1 MVTTS
6 RPSPE
11 DRPLSAKE
19 AALVI
24 WMLEHGD
31 ARAAA
36 ALPQVERARV
46 ISRCG
51 CGCASVD
58 FSVDGVSPLPRSK
71 MEIVSNYCWFT
82 ERGNLCGASVF
93 LRAGGLA
100 GIDVWSI
107 DGVETPRELPDPE
120 QLRPHTPH
128 LRRFDA

>member
-1 MVTTS
+1 MPTPRV
-6 RPSPE
+6 SPE

-19 AALVI
+19 TAFVV

-58 FSVDGVSPLPRSK
+58 ISVDGVTPLPRSR
-71 MEIVSNYCWFT
+71 MQVVSDYCWFT
-82 ERGNLCGASVF
+82 ERGNLCGAYVF
-93 LRAGGLA
+93 LRAGMLA

-107 DGVETPRELPDPE
+107 DRVETPHELPDPE

-128 LRRFDA
+128 VRRFDA

>member
-1 MVTTS
+1 VPTS
-6 RPSPE
+6 RASPE

-19 AALVI
+19 TVFVV

-31 ARAAA
+31 ARAAG

-51 CGCASVD
+51 CGCASVE
-58 FSVDGVSPLPRSK
+58 FSVDGLAPLPRSR
-71 MEIVSNYCWFT
+71 MEVVSDYCWFT
-82 ERGNLCGASVF
+82 ERGNLCRAYVF
-93 LRAGGLA
+93 LRAGRLA

-107 DGVETPRELPDPE
+107 ERVETPHELPDPE

-128 LRRFDA
+128 IRHFDA